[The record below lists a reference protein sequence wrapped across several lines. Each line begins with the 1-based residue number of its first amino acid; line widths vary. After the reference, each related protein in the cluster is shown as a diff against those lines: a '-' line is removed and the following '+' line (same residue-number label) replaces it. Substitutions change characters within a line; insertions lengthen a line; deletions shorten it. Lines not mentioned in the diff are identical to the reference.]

1 VINGTEC
8 DFLAFRQDKVDLQ
21 IWIAQGDRP
30 LPCKYVVTSRLVAGG
45 PQYSVEFRNWKTG
58 SEVATADFAFKNS
71 TNAEK
76 IDLKDLADKVSEFP
90 ANFTMGGKQ

>member
-1 VINGTEC
+1 VINGTEAI
-8 DFLAFRQDKVDLQ
+8 FGVPPGQGGFADLDR
-21 IWIAQGDRP
+21 AGDRP
-30 LPCKYVVTSRLVAGG
+30 LPCKYVVQAGRRRATV
-45 PQYSVEFRNWKTG
+45 QRRVQELEDRQ
-58 SEVATADFAFKNS
+58 EVATADFAFKNS